1 MRTSKKIDT
10 LKETYTTLL
19 RKCSSMLYTIANE
32 SKSAKQM
39 LAQKM
44 WGKRNKKAQFT
55 LHKVLTN
62 KLWQHVAKI
71 EKKQEL
77 PKSVIN

>member
-1 MRTSKKIDT
+1 
-10 LKETYTTLL
+10 
-19 RKCSSMLYTIANE
+19 
-32 SKSAKQM
+32 
-39 LAQKM
+39 M
-44 WGKRNKKAQFT
+44 WDKRNKKAQFT

-62 KLWQHVAKI
+62 KLWQHAAKI